1 MTRAC
6 ARLLPLLLLPVVALA
21 ACGGGGGSS
30 ASCKEVTA
38 PPPETRNEPQPTA
51 PLDTSKTYT
60 VTFETSCGDFAVTL
74 DPARS
79 PNAASSFYSLAQQGF
94 YDRTIFHRIVLDFLI
109 QGGDPTQS
117 GTDGPGY
124 TTLDEPPPDT
134 TYHQGTVAMAKSGA
148 DPAGTAGSQF
158 FVVVTTDAGYAPDY
172 AVVGTVSD
180 GLDVVEEIGKQ
191 GDEDGKPT
199 QVVEIDKAT
208 AAES

>member
-1 MTRAC
+1 MTRVRAC
-6 ARLLPLLLLPVVALA
+6 LFLLLLLPVLALA

-30 ASCKEVTA
+30 ASCEEVTA
-38 PPPETRNEPQPTA
+38 PPAETRDEPQPTA
-51 PLDTSKTYT
+51 PLDPAKTYT
-60 VTFETSCGDFAVTL
+60 ITFDTSCGNFTVTL
-74 DPARS
+74 DPAKS
-79 PNAASSFYSLAQQGF
+79 PNAAASFYALAQEGF
-94 YDRTIFHRIVLDFLI
+94 YDQTIFHRIVQDFLI

-124 TTLDEPPPDT
+124 TTLDEPSPDT
-134 TYHQGTVAMAKSGA
+134 TYQQGTVAMAKTGA

-180 GLDVVEEIGKQ
+180 GMDVVDEIGKQ
-191 GDEDGKPT
+191 GDQDGVPT

-208 AAES
+208 AEAS